1 MRKFNFDIDDWTGG
15 NTLGKSMG
23 DAVGSSVHTR
33 KYNYTLTTYPTD
45 TITLTV
51 YPYTTVYISWGDGH
65 SDEILPDGST
75 IGTNVKH
82 DYEDDKKQERIIS
95 VHIEDS
101 TYLPYV
107 ITIRNKGI
115 NNTHARYGTIYYFS
129 NNIKNSSYVPIK
141 KYEVL
146 KGIDGKLYDFFNYS
160 NYTDYL
166 LDIKISSD
174 INEIVTNGLNIK
186 SVVGTLIIPDSVN
199 LISPFA
205 INSLVIHDKIELPKH
220 ATVMLGGL
228 GDMTSP
234 LHNNKEIELTVPISK
249 VLRDNSFSSISGFKM
264 VIPEGIEII
273 GKLAFNFIKS
283 NSPLVLPNSLREI
296 REESFMFSEYTG
308 GLTIPDNVN
317 NIGPRAFLNT
327 TFTNNLILG
336 KGLDSINES
345 TFEFS
350 GFGGTLSIPSNIK
363 NIGTKAF
370 YKYKNEIRKFTLE
383 EGVERIGKNAFAFC
397 KFLKPTIITIP
408 RSVKHIDNMAFGKCN
423 NLYKI
428 LIPRHIIDY
437 EHIIHED
444 DKTKIELY

>member
-15 NTLGKSMG
+15 QTLSSGMG
-23 DAVGSSVHTR
+23 DVVGSTVHTR

-65 SDEILPDGST
+65 SDEILPDGYT
-75 IGTNVKH
+75 IGTSVKH
-82 DYEDDKKQERIIS
+82 DYEDGKKQERIIS
-95 VHIEDS
+95 VHIED
-101 TYLPYV
+101 
-107 ITIRNKGI
+107 KEI
-115 NNTHARYGTIYYFS
+115 NNTNGSYGTIDYFS
-129 NNIKNSSYVPIK
+129 NNIKNTSYVPIK

-146 KGIDGKLYDFFNYS
+146 KGFDGKLYGFFNYS

-174 INEIVTNGLNIK
+174 INEITAYGLNIK
-186 SVVGTLIIPDSVN
+186 SGVGTLIIPDSVN
-199 LISPFA
+199 LISCLA
-205 INSLVIHDKIELPKH
+205 IDSLVIHDKIELPKR

-228 GDMTSP
+228 GDMTST

-249 VLRDNSFSSISGFKM
+249 VLRDNSFSCISGFKM

-273 GKLAFNFIKS
+273 GKAAFNFNKS

-296 REESFMFSEYTG
+296 REESFMFSNYTG

-317 NIGPRAFLNT
+317 SIGARAFENA

-336 KGLDSINES
+336 KGLETIGDSAFNS
-345 TFEFS
+345 S
-350 GFGGTLSIPSNIK
+350 SFGGTLVIPSNIK

-370 YKYKNEIRKFTLE
+370 YKYRNEIRKFTLE
-383 EGVERIGKNAFAFC
+383 EGVERIGKSAFANC

-437 EHIIHED
+437 EQIIHED